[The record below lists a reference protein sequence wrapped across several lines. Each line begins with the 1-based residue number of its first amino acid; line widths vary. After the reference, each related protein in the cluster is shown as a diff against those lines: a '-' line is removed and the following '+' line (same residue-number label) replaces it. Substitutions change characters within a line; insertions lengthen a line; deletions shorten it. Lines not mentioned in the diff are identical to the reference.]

1 MTLLYHRHH
10 LTEELLAGFFSIC
23 QSTVSRMINLIE
35 KALVK
40 ILSPLTQPLKGKPER
55 TRFTGD

>member
-23 QSTVSRMINLIE
+23 QSIVSRMINLIE
-35 KALVK
+35 KALVE
-40 ILSPLTQPLKGKPER
+40 ILSLLPQPCKGKPES